1 MSADRQTICPKCK
14 KAGEDKLASAYGTMP
29 EAEYLAL
36 VKKSKDGYYNFS
48 EYYKVGVNS
57 DGTFGVNYSGYC
69 NVCNFKYEYKT
80 RINVSID

>member
-14 KAGEDKLASAYGTMP
+14 KAGENKLASAYGTMP

-36 VKKSKDGYYNFS
+36 VEKSKRGNRNFL
-48 EYYKVGVNS
+48 EYYEIGM
-57 DGTFGVNYSGYC
+57 DDEGTFDVNYSGYC

-80 RINVSID
+80 RIDVSID